1 MTILKYRCVINVDE
15 YYMRKKH
22 VANIENVGLNYRILI
37 FLFCIKYKNE
47 FLYYRIYSRTGIV
60 INIPGNKDLRI

>member
-1 MTILKYRCVINVDE
+1 
-15 YYMRKKH
+15 MRKKH